1 MKKRPTEAVMET
13 EIELGEVVRAT
24 DPCYDLDV
32 WCTILVKDV
41 LPGKYKARV
50 VKIDDDRLWNK
61 DAPAYLI
68 VEHSDYNSF
77 EYNEHVE
84 GEVGVD
90 SGQAGIFDEEY
101 YKKVYENEKDE
112 NGEETEE
119 YKDWYDRCFYL
130 GYVEKPN
137 PNYMSEERWALANFP
152 KEVEELVNKGEHSLI
167 ASYEVAKKH
176 HDEYFESDARCFN
189 VVEYGISNLDNKGAC
204 SCTNYGDG
212 GYDLY
217 VARNEEGKVI
227 GFKIDFVGNLE
238 DDEDDEEEE
247 DE

>member
-1 MKKRPTEAVMET
+1 MKKRPSEAVMET

-32 WCTILVKDV
+32 WCTIVVKDV

-50 VKIDDDRLWNK
+50 VKLDDDRLWNK
-61 DAPAYLI
+61 DAPAYLV

-77 EYNEHVE
+77 EYNERIE

-101 YKKVYENEKDE
+101 YKKIYENEKDE
-112 NGEETEE
+112 NGEETKE
-119 YKDWYDRCFYL
+119 YEDWYDRCFYQ

-137 PNYMSEERWALANFP
+137 PNYMSEERWAKKHYP
-152 KEVEELVNKGEHSLI
+152 KEVKKLQEKNNDNTNLLAAWKVARKHQEEYYDSEEHCMYTI
-167 ASYEVAKKH
+167 
-176 HDEYFESDARCFN
+176 D
-189 VVEYGISNLDNKGAC
+189 YGVSNLDNKGAC
-204 SCTNYGDG
+204 SSTNYGDG

-217 VARNEEGKVI
+217 VARNEDGKVI

-238 DDEDDEEEE
+238 DYKEDEDE
-247 DE
+247 